1 MDDLQRYR
9 RAVDVYWPAVD
20 SFFDALP
27 GDLYRQGR
35 LLRENLAVARSTTG
49 EFHDILRRPDDHPLL
64 HYHLWL
70 LDDVGIKRDDHRAD
84 VEECLF
90 AATVFGLSLAAVQ
103 DGLRASDSFVDTS
116 SIGLADSLSRRA
128 GRQFAAVVDAGSP
141 FWGTYEA
148 LWDASA
154 ATHAGG
160 GAKAPTEA
168 RQAPFMLSGLAVLE
182 ATDRVEH
189 SDQLLDML
197 THLNAVFA
205 TRHDLLAIRRDLA
218 RGTITAPVGR
228 MMDAAGIQQDPGGS
242 PEAVLGSLLL
252 SGAVDAI
259 APSWRGHIEE
269 FANHAGELDLPTFER
284 YAAHLDGL
292 MEAIRAVLRVP
303 SRDTPNGV
311 ATTRFEPASEP
322 LSDTIAMTEG
332 FLTADPTFREAW
344 EVHRWGMADAAEVT
358 ARFPAGLVI
367 EVLGKHGS
375 DAADFVDD
383 FYRQA
388 AEKQFAYYDH
398 PDLPYVETDTL
409 GTMLRLF
416 PYSKQTEW
424 HRKTLDDFIALLDGH
439 VAEDGRLPVWLVD
452 QTDAGHVLLGEGC
465 GTIEASLL
473 CGMIG
478 YDPDRFGPLVQRS
491 AERLIDDF
499 LDRGAG
505 ITVNYPRPYL
515 LAVFADLLAALANT
529 DPIERI
535 SAAWNQLAVQ
545 IEIEAARDRPTA
557 MTAACL
563 ILACSHPQTA
573 HLADETWTT
582 TILKGQS
589 FDGGW
594 TGEPMFFA
602 PNRGGETTWY
612 TSRLVTSALCY
623 DALSTPAL
631 EAP

>member
-1 MDDLQRYR
+1 VDELQRYR
-9 RAVDVYWPAVD
+9 NAVDAYWPAVD
-20 SFFDALP
+20 SFFDELP
-27 GDLYRQGR
+27 GALYRQGR
-35 LLRENLAVARSTTG
+35 LLRENMAAARSASG
-49 EFHDILRRPDDHPLL
+49 EFHDILRRPDDHPVL

-70 LDDVGIKRDDHRAD
+70 LDDLDVDEDDDRTAL
-84 VEECLF
+84 EEHLF
-90 AATVFGLSLAAVQ
+90 ASMIYALGLGVIRRGMRALDSFIDSRHADLAASMSKQADGHFAAAVQ
-103 DGLRASDSFVDTS
+103 P
-116 SIGLADSLSRRA
+116 
-128 GRQFAAVVDAGSP
+128 DAG
-141 FWGTYEA
+141 FWDHHRS
-148 LWDASA
+148 LWDA
-154 ATHAGG
+154 GIDG
-160 GAKAPTEA
+160 PTEQ
-168 RQAPFMLSGLAVLE
+168 RLAPFMLSGLAVLE
-182 ATDRVEH
+182 ATDRVEQ

-197 THLNAVFA
+197 NHLNAVFA

-218 RGTITAPVGR
+218 RGTISAPVGR

-284 YAAHLDGL
+284 YAAHLDGM

-311 ATTRFEPASEP
+311 ATPRFEPASEP
-322 LSDTIAMTEG
+322 LSDAIAMAER

-375 DAADFVDD
+375 DVADLVDD

-582 TILKGQS
+582 TVLKGQS